1 MRDISF
7 FRKDIDKFISKTKTI
22 EKGSWVRISLKK
34 KHLPTGASA
43 GATNVL
49 FKTSAITSLILS
61 ENMLEFMLDS
71 LSLSIKY
78 QKGEEKQLEKDYK
91 IALKAISKI

>member
-7 FRKDIDKFISKTKTI
+7 FRKDIDKFISNTKTI

-34 KHLPTGASA
+34 KNLPAGS

-49 FKTSAITSLILS
+49 FKTSAITSIILS

-78 QKGEEKQLEKDYK
+78 QKGEEKQLSKDYK
-91 IALKAISKI
+91 TALKAISKI

>member
-7 FRKDIDKFISKTKTI
+7 FRKDIDKFISKTKTV

-34 KHLPTGASA
+34 KSVNA
-43 GATNVL
+43 GSNATNVL
-49 FKTSAITSLILS
+49 LKTSSITSLILS

-78 QKGEEKQLEKDYK
+78 QKGEEKQLEKDYNT
-91 IALKAISKI
+91 ALKALSKL

>member
-7 FRKDIDKFISKTKTI
+7 FRKDIDKFISRTRTV

-34 KHLPTGASA
+34 KISLSSSGV
-43 GATNVL
+43 TNVL
-49 FKTSAITSLILS
+49 FKTSAITSIILS

-71 LSLSIKY
+71 LNLNIKY
-78 QKGEEKQLEKDYK
+78 QKGEEKQLEKDYRTV
-91 IALKAISKI
+91 LKAISKI

>member
-7 FRKDIDKFISKTKTI
+7 FRKDIDKFISNTKAI
-22 EKGSWVRISLKK
+22 EKGSWVRISLNKK
-34 KHLPTGASA
+34 NLPPGS

-91 IALKAISKI
+91 TALKAISKT

>member
-7 FRKDIDKFISKTKTI
+7 FRKDIDKFISNTKTI

-34 KHLPTGASA
+34 KSLSA
-43 GATNVL
+43 GSGATNVL
-49 FKTSAITSLILS
+49 FKTSAITSIILS

-78 QKGEEKQLEKDYK
+78 QKGEEKQLSKDYK
-91 IALKAISKI
+91 TALKAISKI

>member
-7 FRKDIDKFISKTKTI
+7 FRKDIDKFISNTKTI

-34 KHLPTGASA
+34 KNLLSGS

>member
-34 KHLPTGASA
+34 KSLSA
-43 GATNVL
+43 GSGATNVL
-49 FKTSAITSLILS
+49 FKSSAITSLILS